1 VKTKVL
7 TFTYSKIN
15 DCIRKILKIWKG
27 LVMLRIIE
35 SQRKKKKK
43 TFLLEWKFN
52 KIKINN
58 FLNLFI
64 Y

>member
-1 VKTKVL
+1 MKTKVL

-15 DCIRKILKIWKG
+15 DCIRKILNIWKG
-27 LVMLRIIE
+27 LVMLRIIA
-35 SQRKKKKK
+35 SQGKKKKK

>member
-15 DCIRKILKIWKG
+15 DCIRKILNIWKG
-27 LVMLRIIE
+27 LVMLRIIA
-35 SQRKKKKK
+35 SQGKKKKK
-43 TFLLEWKFN
+43 KFLLEWKFN